1 MTIETYVVIV
11 VINASINLMH
21 LNLGHMVLQD
31 PKLWIPTDDDTYD
44 DDFQIRL
51 SSTSGVVVGGWH
63 D

>member
-1 MTIETYVVIV
+1 
-11 VINASINLMH
+11 MH
-21 LNLGHMVLQD
+21 MNLGHMVLQD

-51 SSTSGVVVGGWH
+51 SSTSGVVGGWY